1 MGVGILLILF
11 DLRKMWDPSFIP
23 GPTSYNMS
31 SIFPEALR
39 DAAISAF
46 GLTFYGTMFSPIGGA
61 LSGFAVY
68 RWRTRNIRTE
78 DARPSSKPPQDV
90 ISSVLHVLIGSVLG
104 IGVVWLV
111 LQACP
116 ILVSKLQRPVYNDFQ
131 NGWLAGGHGPG
142 NCGSYLLRCDYSF
155 PVDTHASAYGRYI
168 KWGGE
173 IRVRKLAAGRFR

>member
-1 MGVGILLILF
+1 
-11 DLRKMWDPSFIP
+11 MWDPSFIP
-23 GPTSYNMS
+23 EPTSYNMS

-39 DAAISAF
+39 AAAISAF

-61 LSGFAVY
+61 LSRFAVY

-111 LQACP
+111 LQAYP
-116 ILVSKLQRPVYNDFQ
+116 
-131 NGWLAGGHGPG
+131 
-142 NCGSYLLRCDYSF
+142 
-155 PVDTHASAYGRYI
+155 AYT
-168 KWGGE
+168 WS
-173 IRVRKLAAGRFR
+173 

>member
-1 MGVGILLILF
+1 MGVGILLTLF
-11 DLRKMWDPSFIP
+11 DLRNMWDPSFIP

-46 GLTFYGTMFSPIGGA
+46 GLTFYDTMFSPIGGA

-111 LQACP
+111 LQAYP
-116 ILVSKLQRPVYNDFQ
+116 
-131 NGWLAGGHGPG
+131 
-142 NCGSYLLRCDYSF
+142 
-155 PVDTHASAYGRYI
+155 AYT
-168 KWGGE
+168 WS
-173 IRVRKLAAGRFR
+173 